1 MYYQRKGQPSRTAAV
16 RNFESILSAF
26 TIGKSGNGKW
36 MDTVAKNKN
45 RTRTFFYVQ
54 VQIVSGFPNFRSP
67 QNNRPQPKK
76 KILRI
81 EVFEK
86 YENCVTIKECLYRSR
101 CGRLP
106 VGDGFFIF
114 SHFFVSFSLP
124 HSFRSFH
131 RRNAC
136 ECRGLGICEVIS
148 IPPLAK
154 PQRFECFSIAF

>member
-1 MYYQRKGQPSRTAAV
+1 MEGYSDKKIKPEQEPFLYSGSDCLWLPQFPVTTKQSTA
-16 RNFESILSAF
+16 
-26 TIGKSGNGKW
+26 T
-36 MDTVAKNKN
+36 
-45 RTRTFFYVQ
+45 
-54 VQIVSGFPNFRSP
+54 
-67 QNNRPQPKK
+67 K

-81 EVFEK
+81 ETEVFEK

-106 VGDGFFIF
+106 VGDGFSIF
-114 SHFFVSFSLP
+114 SHFFVCFSLP

-136 ECRGLGICEVIS
+136 ECRGLGIFEVIS

-154 PQRFECFSIAF
+154 PHRFECFSIAF